1 MRVAAAPMDVE
12 TGAVAANLA
21 RACALATRAAAEG
34 AELLALP
41 EMWPTSFVPD
51 ATPGDLAASAEA
63 VATLAQHAA
72 ELNLAVVGSAFGPVD
87 EEGRPSNRLHLL
99 RDGRIHALHDKEHLF
114 SPTAEHL
121 VFRGGAQAPVSQALG
136 GGAVSGLICY
146 DLRFPSVAQGAVQ
159 GGAELLVIVAQWP
172 VDRSAHWEVLLRGR
186 AVEGQCWVLACNRG
200 GVAEVGRRRM
210 RLEFPGEAVLVSPH
224 GEVTARS
231 RDDLLAGEVD
241 WELARGL
248 RRLVPMAS
256 DAGRRARR
264 AQPEPGDSSPG

>member
-1 MRVAAAPMDVE
+1 MDVE

-21 RACALATRAAAEG
+21 RACAFASRAAAEG

-51 ATPGDLAASAEA
+51 ATPADLAESAEA
-63 VATLAQHAA
+63 VEALAQHAA

-87 EEGRPSNRLHLL
+87 AADRPSNRLHLL
-99 RDGRIHALHDKEHLF
+99 REGRLHALHDKEHLF

-121 VFRGGAQAPVSQALG
+121 VFRGGTQAPVSSALG
-136 GGAVSGLICY
+136 GGAVSGLVCY
-146 DLRFPSVAQGAVQ
+146 DLRFPSVAQGAVHA
-159 GGAELLVIVAQWP
+159 GAELLVIVAQWP

-200 GVAEVGRRRM
+200 GTAEVGRRRM
-210 RLEFPGEAVLVSPH
+210 RLEFPGEAVLISPH

-231 RDDLLAGEVD
+231 RDELLVGEVD

-248 RRLVPMAS
+248 RRLVPMAA
-256 DAGRRARR
+256 DAERR
-264 AQPEPGDSSPG
+264 AQRGQAESRSASGDARPD